1 MSRCEDK
8 NILPPGFGG
17 IWNAERGIIMIR
29 LTRSSLLVAVAGV
42 GLALGVASARA
53 ADNQYTAEVKK
64 IMDNASYKEA
74 VKFIDS
80 DYDRVIAEGIKLT
93 EIPAPPFKEE
103 KRAAVYAQMFKD
115 VGLTDVEIDQEGN
128 VLGIRKG
135 TAGDGKFV
143 VISAHLD
150 TVFPEGTDVTVKREG
165 TKLYAPGIGDDTLS
179 LAINLGYIRAMNAAN
194 VKTKEDI
201 LFVGT
206 VGEEGLG
213 DLRGVRYLFSKGKY
227 KDKVKSFFTVEGGA
241 VTSIS
246 NGGIGSK
253 RYRVTYTGP
262 GGHSYG
268 AFGLVNPAYAMGEAI
283 SLFSRSYVPAKPKTT
298 FNVGV
303 VSGGT
308 SVNSIPFEVSMEVD
322 MRSESDAELKRI
334 ETRMLEL
341 VKQAAETENFARSTK
356 EGKIEVKAELIGD
369 RPSGETA
376 ESQAIFQIAKA
387 AAEVNG
393 YKPSFSWGSTDANFP
408 MSLGIPAL
416 SIGAKAPD
424 KNGRSHSLD
433 EWADVEKGPFVKGM
447 NTALI
452 TLLGITGLQ

>member
-1 MSRCEDK
+1 MV
-8 NILPPGFGG
+8 GV
-17 IWNAERGIIMIR
+17 IR
-29 LTRSSLLVAVAGV
+29 VVLAVAAASIGFC
-42 GLALGVASARA
+42 LGAASAQT
-53 ADNQYTAEVKK
+53 ADAQYTSEVKR
-64 IMDNASYKEA
+64 IMENASYKEA
-74 VKFIDS
+74 VKLIDA

-103 KRAAVYAQMFKD
+103 KRGAVYAQMFKD
-115 VGLTDVEIDQEGN
+115 VGLTDVEIDPEGN

-150 TVFPEGTDVTVKREG
+150 TVFPEGTDVTVKRQG
-165 TKLYAPGIGDDTLS
+165 TKLHAPGIGDDTLS

-213 DLRGVRYLFSKGKY
+213 DLRGVRYLFTKGKY
-227 KDKVKSFFTVEGGA
+227 KDKIKAFFTIEGGS
-241 VTSIS
+241 VTGIT

-268 AFGLVNPAYAMGEAI
+268 AFGLVNPAYALGEAI
-283 SLFSRSYVPAKPKTT
+283 SLFSRSFVPSKPKTT

-303 VSGGT
+303 ISGGT

-322 MRSESDAELKRI
+322 MRSESDEELKRI
-334 ETRMLEL
+334 EQRLLTIVE
-341 VKQAAETENFARSTK
+341 QAAETENFARSTK
-356 EGKIEVKAELIGD
+356 EGKITVKAELIGD
-369 RPSGETA
+369 RPSGSTA
-376 ESQAIFQIAKA
+376 EKQAIYQFAKA

-393 YKPSFSWGSTDANFP
+393 YKPDFSWSSTDANIP
-408 MSLGIPAL
+408 MSLGVPAL
-416 SIGAKAPD
+416 SMGAKAPN

-452 TLLGITGLQ
+452 TLLAITGIQ

>member
-1 MSRCEDK
+1 MLVS
-8 NILPPGFGG
+8 
-17 IWNAERGIIMIR
+17 
-29 LTRSSLLVAVAGV
+29 TRSLLVLTATGI
-42 GLALGVASARA
+42 GLFFGSASAQT
-53 ADNQYTAEVKK
+53 ADEHASEVKR
-64 IMDNASYKEA
+64 IMDHASYKEA

-103 KRAAVYAQMFKD
+103 KRAAAYAQMFKD
-115 VGLTDVEIDQEGN
+115 VGLTDVEIDPEGN

-143 VISAHLD
+143 AITAHLD

-179 LAINLGYIRAMNAAN
+179 LAINLGYIRALNAA
-194 VKTKEDI
+194 KIQTKEDI

-213 DLRGVRYLFSKGKY
+213 DLRGVRYLFTKGKY
-227 KDKVKSFFTVEGGA
+227 KDKIKAFFTVEGGGITS
-241 VTSIS
+241 VT

-253 RYRVTYTGP
+253 RYRVTYKGP
-262 GGHSYG
+262 GGHSYS
-268 AFGLVNPAYAMGEAI
+268 AFGLVNPAFALGEAI
-283 SLFSRSYVPAKPKTT
+283 SLFSRSFVPAKPKTT

-303 VSGGT
+303 ITGGT

-334 ETRMLEL
+334 EERLLTI
-341 VKQAAETENFARSTK
+341 VQQAVDTENFARSTK
-356 EGKIEVKAELIGD
+356 EGKITVKAELIGD
-369 RPSGETA
+369 RPSGSTA
-376 ESQAIFQIAKA
+376 ETQPMYQFTKA
-387 AAEVNG
+387 ALEANG
-393 YKPSFSWGSTDANFP
+393 YKPNYSWGSTDANMP

-416 SIGAKAPD
+416 SIGAKGPD

-452 TLLGITGLQ
+452 PLLAVTGLQ

>member
-1 MSRCEDK
+1 MVVS
-8 NILPPGFGG
+8 
-17 IWNAERGIIMIR
+17 
-29 LTRSSLLVAVAGV
+29 TRSLLVLTATGI
-42 GLALGVASARA
+42 GLFIGSASAQT
-53 ADNQYTAEVKK
+53 ADQPTNEVKK

-74 VKFIDS
+74 VKFIDF

-179 LAINLGYIRAMNAAN
+179 LAINLGYIRAMNAAS
-194 VKTKEDI
+194 VKTKERHPLRRHGRRGGPRRPARRALPLLEGQVQGQGQVLLHRRGRRRDEHLERRHRLASAI
-201 LFVGT
+201 ASPIRVPAGT
-206 VGEEGLG
+206 ATAPSVSST
-213 DLRGVRYLFSKGKY
+213 RPTRW
-227 KDKVKSFFTVEGGA
+227 VK
-241 VTSIS
+241 
-246 NGGIGSK
+246 
-253 RYRVTYTGP
+253 
-262 GGHSYG
+262 
-268 AFGLVNPAYAMGEAI
+268 AI

-303 VSGGT
+303 VAGGT

>member
-1 MSRCEDK
+1 
-8 NILPPGFGG
+8 
-17 IWNAERGIIMIR
+17 
-29 LTRSSLLVAVAGV
+29 
-42 GLALGVASARA
+42 
-53 ADNQYTAEVKK
+53 
-64 IMDNASYKEA
+64 MDHASYKEA
-74 VKFIDS
+74 VKFIDG

-103 KRAAVYAQMFKD
+103 KRAAAYAQMFKD
-115 VGLTDVEIDQEGN
+115 VGLTDVEIDPEGN

-143 VISAHLD
+143 AITAHLD

-165 TKLYAPGIGDDTLS
+165 TKLYAPGIADDTLS
-179 LAINLGYIRAMNAAN
+179 LAINLGYIRALNAA
-194 VKTKEDI
+194 KIQTKEDI

-213 DLRGVRYLFSKGKY
+213 DLRGVRYLFTKGKY
-227 KDKVKSFFTVEGGA
+227 KDKIKTFFTVEGGGITS
-241 VTSIS
+241 VT

-253 RYRVTYTGP
+253 RYRVTYKGP
-262 GGHSYG
+262 GGHSYS
-268 AFGLVNPAYAMGEAI
+268 AFGLVNPAFALGEAV
-283 SLFSRSYVPAKPKTT
+283 SLFSRSFVPAKPKTT

-303 VSGGT
+303 ITGGT

-334 ETRMLEL
+334 EERLLTI
-341 VKQAAETENFARSTK
+341 VQQAADTENFARSTK
-356 EGKIEVKAELIGD
+356 EGKITVKAELIGD
-369 RPSGETA
+369 RPSGSTA
-376 ESQAIFQIAKA
+376 ETQPIFQFTKA
-387 AAEVNG
+387 ALEANG
-393 YKPSFSWGSTDANFP
+393 YKPNYSWGSTDANMP

-416 SIGAKAPD
+416 SIGAKGPD

-433 EWADVEKGPFVKGM
+433 EWADVEKDPFVKGM

-452 TLLGITGLQ
+452 PLLAVIGLQ

>member
-1 MSRCEDK
+1 M
-8 NILPPGFGG
+8 LV
-17 IWNAERGIIMIR
+17 
-29 LTRSSLLVAVAGV
+29 LTRSLLVLTATGI
-42 GLALGVASARA
+42 GLFLGSASAQT
-53 ADNQYTAEVKK
+53 ADEHTSEVKR
-64 IMDNASYKEA
+64 IMDHASYKEA
-74 VKFIDS
+74 VKFIDG

-103 KRAAVYAQMFKD
+103 KRAAAYAQMFKD
-115 VGLTDVEIDQEGN
+115 VGLTDVEIDPEGN

-143 VISAHLD
+143 AITAHLD

-179 LAINLGYIRAMNAAN
+179 LAINLGYIRALNSA
-194 VKTKEDI
+194 KIQTKEDI

-213 DLRGVRYLFSKGKY
+213 DLRGVRYLFTKGKY
-227 KDKVKSFFTVEGGA
+227 KDKIKAFFTVEGGGITS
-241 VTSIS
+241 VT

-253 RYRVTYTGP
+253 RYRVTYKGP
-262 GGHSYG
+262 GGHSYS
-268 AFGLVNPAYAMGEAI
+268 AFGLVNPAFALGEAI
-283 SLFSRSYVPAKPKTT
+283 SLFSRSFVPAKPKTT

-303 VSGGT
+303 ITGGT

-334 ETRMLEL
+334 EERLLTI
-341 VKQAAETENFARSTK
+341 VQQAADTENFARSTK
-356 EGKIEVKAELIGD
+356 EGKITVKAELIGD
-369 RPSGETA
+369 RPSGSTA
-376 ESQAIFQIAKA
+376 ETQPMYQFTKA
-387 AAEVNG
+387 ALEANG
-393 YKPSFSWGSTDANFP
+393 YKPNYSWGSTDANMP

-416 SIGAKAPD
+416 SIGAKGPD

-452 TLLGITGLQ
+452 PLLAVTGLQ

>member
-1 MSRCEDK
+1 MA
-8 NILPPGFGG
+8 GG
-17 IWNAERGIIMIR
+17 
-29 LTRSSLLVAVAGV
+29 AVAQT
-42 GLALGVASARA
+42 
-53 ADNQYTAEVKK
+53 ADTQHANEVKR
-64 IMDNASYKEA
+64 IMDHASYKEA
-74 VKFIDS
+74 LKFIDG

-103 KRAAVYAQMFKD
+103 KRAAAYAQMFKD
-115 VGLTDVEIDQEGN
+115 VGLTDVEIDPEGN

-150 TVFPEGTDVTVKREG
+150 TVFPEGTDVTVKRQG
-165 TKLYAPGIGDDTLS
+165 TKLHAPGIADDTLS

-194 VKTKEDI
+194 IQTKEDV
-201 LFVGT
+201 LWVGT

-213 DLRGVRYLFSKGKY
+213 DLRGVRYLFTKGKY
-227 KDKVKSFFTVEGGA
+227 KDKIKAFFTVEGGG
-241 VTSIS
+241 VTGIT

-253 RYRVTYTGP
+253 RYRVTYAGP

-268 AFGLVNPAYAMGEAI
+268 AFGLVNPAYAMAEAI
-283 SLFSRSYVPAKPKTT
+283 SVFSRSLVPAKPKTT

-303 VSGGT
+303 VTGGT
-308 SVNSIPFEVSMEVD
+308 SVNSIPFEVSMEID
-322 MRSESDAELKRI
+322 MRSESDEELKRI
-334 ETRMLEL
+334 EQRMLAI
-341 VKQAAETENFARSTK
+341 VQQAAETENFARSTK
-356 EGKIEVKAELIGD
+356 EGKITVKAELIGD
-369 RPSGETA
+369 RPSGSTA
-376 ESQAIFQIAKA
+376 ESQPIFQLTKA
-387 AAEVNG
+387 ALEANG
-393 YKPSFSWGSTDANFP
+393 YKPSYSWSSTDANMP

-416 SIGAKAPD
+416 SIGAKGPE

-452 TLLGITGLQ
+452 PLLAVTGMP

>member
-17 IWNAERGIIMIR
+17 IWNAERGNIMIR

-268 AFGLVNPAYAMGEAI
+268 AFGLVNPAYAIGEAI

-303 VSGGT
+303 VTGGT

-334 ETRMLEL
+334 EDAHPRTRE
-341 VKQAAETENFARSTK
+341 A
-356 EGKIEVKAELIGD
+356 GGGD
-369 RPSGETA
+369 
-376 ESQAIFQIAKA
+376 
-387 AAEVNG
+387 
-393 YKPSFSWGSTDANFP
+393 
-408 MSLGIPAL
+408 
-416 SIGAKAPD
+416 
-424 KNGRSHSLD
+424 
-433 EWADVEKGPFVKGM
+433 
-447 NTALI
+447 
-452 TLLGITGLQ
+452 